1 MAVRRVEE
9 RMANSYSPD
18 SDSTTRTLLRRVLDT
33 ADFCTPRRRRSA
45 RISAQRA
52 LLETPSS
59 RRQSTQTK
67 VTARQHFHGARST
80 GRLVPG
86 QASGHLEEQTPRTLL
101 KNILLTAPQ
110 SSIVMPQVMMKPTPA
125 PQVQP
130 SRRESSQGSL
140 ELRLPELESPPT
152 LGPVLLGS
160 GRRKQRLR
168 LSMFQ
173 QEVDQEPQEL
183 PISQEPPGNPDASSL
198 TSSFKLTF
206 ATPLQ
211 PQSVKRP
218 GLARKPPPRRAIDVG
233 ALLQDLRD
241 NSSAPAPLDTVL
253 EDTQPFSHPLVDHSA
268 SVYHSLPHPHPGP
281 EDAERAVRHRTQN
294 SSPEL
299 QNHRL
304 PPERAAPPEVTE
316 AVTFQRA
323 VEPEEQ
329 ERSSEYEIISDRPG
343 KRPSVNRSQ
352 RAVEPEKSSEDEDMS
367 DRPAKRPSVNRSQ
380 RAVEPERSSEDK
392 DISGRPAK
400 RPSVNRSQRAV
411 EPERS
416 SEDEDISDRPGKRP
430 SVNRSQRAVEPER
443 SLEDEDISGRPGKRR
458 SVNRS
463 QGAVEPERS
472 SEDEDISDRPGK
484 RPSVNRSQRALR
496 PEEPERSSE
505 DEDISYRP
513 GKQPGVNRS
522 QRPVEPER
530 SSEDEDISDRPGK
543 RPSVNRSQ
551 RAVEPERSLEDE
563 DISGRPGKQPG
574 VNRSQRPVEP
584 ERSSEDE
591 DISDRP
597 AKRPSVNRSQRA
609 VEPERSSE
617 DEDISYRP
625 GKQPGVNRSQ
635 RPVEP
640 ERSSE
645 DEDISD
651 RPAKRPS
658 VNRSQRAVE
667 PERSSEDE
675 DISDRPAKRPSVNRS
690 QRAVEPE
697 RSSEDEDISD
707 RPGKRPS
714 VNRSQRAVE
723 PERSLEDEDIS
734 GRPGKR
740 WSVNRSQ
747 GAVEPE
753 RSSED
758 EDISDRPGK
767 RPSVNRSQ
775 RALRPEE
782 PERSSEDEDIS
793 DRPASSELA
802 SNIPEFLQA
811 EQLDQFPEP
820 ASPPGVGVLSAEPP
834 EPVLARLPSR
844 PRTAGSRPH
853 QDPHKAGI
861 SYYTKLFSFYAKMP
875 MERKALEVVEKCLD
889 KYLQHLCNDLD
900 VFAAHAGR
908 KTVKPAD
915 LELLMRRQGLVTD
928 QVSLH
933 VLVEQHLP
941 LEYRQLLIPCAFSG
955 NSVFPAR

>member
-241 NSSAPAPLDTVL
+241 NSSAPAPLGDSLRIPVATLLTDTVL

-443 SLEDEDISGRPGKRR
+443 SLEDEDISGRPGK
-458 SVNRS
+458 
-463 QGAVEPERS
+463 
-472 SEDEDISDRPGK
+472 
-484 RPSVNRSQRALR
+484 
-496 PEEPERSSE
+496 
-505 DEDISYRP
+505 
-513 GKQPGVNRS
+513 QPGVNRS

-551 RAVEPERSLEDE
+551 RAVEPERSL
-563 DISGRPGKQPG
+563 
-574 VNRSQRPVEP
+574 
-584 ERSSEDE
+584 
-591 DISDRP
+591 
-597 AKRPSVNRSQRA
+597 
-609 VEPERSSE
+609 E

>member
-563 DISGRPGKQPG
+563 DIS
-574 VNRSQRPVEP
+574 
-584 ERSSEDE
+584 
-591 DISDRP
+591 
-597 AKRPSVNRSQRA
+597 
-609 VEPERSSE
+609 
-617 DEDISYRP
+617 YRP